1 MTLIKKSNK
10 DTHFQGPHSCPISG
24 IYQNFRDAQ
33 AAPVKMPEF
42 KGKVA
47 AVLTENFRDH
57 KLATAR
63 DNKERTSE
71 EEEIAK
77 DTSNQGFHYYGAAKF
92 FAPVGKSLA
101 EALHNLT

>member
-1 MTLIKKSNK
+1 MTLIKKIKK
-10 DTHFQGPHSCPISG
+10 DTHFQEPHSCPHSG

-33 AAPVKMPEF
+33 AAPVKMSEF

-63 DNKERTSE
+63 DNKERTS